1 MHVVKHFISLG
12 PIGRA
17 GRLMTAVCKEHM
29 PAGPAGASE
38 AARFTNSLRRKQRS
52 SSTLV
57 YTGVYSNL

>member
-1 MHVVKHFISLG
+1 
-12 PIGRA
+12 
-17 GRLMTAVCKEHM
+17 MTAVCKEHM